1 MSITLGCALVT
12 GEFTCPTVAGSLGDP
27 ETTGAGAG
35 AKCRS
40 CATVNPMTESEIAQ
54 FDVPDSPFDT
64 KLGLEITERSAE
76 RVCGRA
82 PVAGNTQPYGLWHG
96 GASCV
101 LAETLASVA
110 GTAAVG
116 QGGRAVGVELN
127 ATHHEAV
134 REGYVN
140 GEARALRVGRTLGTW
155 EVILTD
161 DSGRRVCTARV
172 TCALRGPKRD

>member
-96 GASCV
+96 GASAV
-101 LAETLASVA
+101 MVETLGSLGGAAHA
-110 GTAAVG
+110 GAG
-116 QGGRAVGVELN
+116 RRAVGTELN
-127 ATHHEAV
+127 ISHLRSARSGWVHGVAT
-134 REGYVN
+134 
-140 GEARALRVGRTLGTW
+140 ALYLGTTSAVYQV
-155 EVILTD
+155 ELTD
-161 DSGRRVCTARV
+161 DDGRLLASGRLSCRI
-172 TCALRGPKRD
+172 LD